1 VEGLEFALCAL
12 FVTLTLDAAKT
23 RNQVPSLHLA
33 ALSIGTAL
41 LAAPGASLFAGLV
54 IFLVL
59 LIGRFAMERRRGVL
73 DA

>member
-1 VEGLEFALCAL
+1 MRC
-12 FVTLTLDAAKT
+12 
-23 RNQVPSLHLA
+23 
-33 ALSIGTAL
+33 SIGTAL
-41 LAAPGASLFAGLV
+41 LAAPGASLFVGLV